1 MTREAQRRALELHG
15 GVRVMHGR
23 LSARC
28 SASGSGATADC
39 HEIWILRAMLTG
51 GFTGQLF
58 GEFTKAMRVCG
69 CYVYVRY
76 ASRECC
82 EVLVA

>member
-1 MTREAQRRALELHG
+1 
-15 GVRVMHGR
+15 MHGR

-39 HEIWILRAMLTG
+39 HEIWMLMAMLSDR
-51 GFTGQLF
+51 FTGQLF

-69 CYVYVRY
+69 CYVYVRC

-82 EVLVA
+82 EVPVA